1 MAKRKE
7 VVKSEATAPDVQ
19 KAAESVDKQATV
31 RIKIPK
37 LKDRQDEYVPVGI
50 NGYVQ
55 YIPVG
60 ETVEVAE
67 QVAEILE
74 QAGYL

>member
-1 MAKRKE
+1 MAKKKE
-7 VVKSEATAPDVQ
+7 VVKSEANAPDVA
-19 KAAESVDKQATV
+19 KAAESVEKQDTV

-50 NGYVQ
+50 NGYIQ

>member
-1 MAKRKE
+1 MARKI
-7 VVKSEATAPDVQ
+7 VKAENATPEIKKVEEAV
-19 KAAESVDKQATV
+19 EKQPTV

-50 NGYVQ
+50 NGYIQ
-55 YIPVG
+55 YVPVG
-60 ETVEVAE
+60 ETVEVPE

-74 QAGYL
+74 NAGYI

>member
-1 MAKRKE
+1 MAKKI
-7 VVKSEATAPDVQ
+7 VKADAVTPEIKKVEDAV
-19 KAAESVDKQATV
+19 EKQPTV

-50 NGYVQ
+50 NGYIQ

-60 ETVEVAE
+60 ESVEVPE
-67 QVAEILE
+67 QVAELLE
-74 QAGYL
+74 NAGYI

>member
-1 MAKRKE
+1 MAKKI
-7 VVKSEATAPDVQ
+7 VKTDAVTPEIKKVEEAV
-19 KAAESVDKQATV
+19 EKQPTV

-50 NGYVQ
+50 NGFIQ

-60 ETVEVAE
+60 ETVEVPE

-74 QAGYL
+74 NAGYI